1 VAKGGLLTV
10 YDLDYVLDLDLLLA
24 SSHNLLGPV
33 AFLVEDV
40 PSTRQS
46 VLEIVSV

>member
-1 VAKGGLLTV
+1 MAKGGLLTV

-24 SSHNLLGPV
+24 SSHNLLGAV